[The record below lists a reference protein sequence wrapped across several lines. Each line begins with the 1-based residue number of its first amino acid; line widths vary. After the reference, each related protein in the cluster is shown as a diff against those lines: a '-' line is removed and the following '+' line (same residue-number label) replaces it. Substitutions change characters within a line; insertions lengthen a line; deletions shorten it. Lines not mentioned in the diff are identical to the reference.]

1 MTKVK
6 PNNVIASVGLRL
18 RVSRSNANILH
29 INKTKYIE
37 EGYVSVTCCYFLFSF
52 QFYYLSFM

>member
-1 MTKVK
+1 M
-6 PNNVIASVGLRL
+6 PNDVIASVGLRL

-52 QFYYLSFM
+52 QFYHLSFM